1 MTDQAAAGV
10 KLDVITGPGRYE
22 VVHDEPGRVQPG
34 QLVPVVRD
42 TEWGDNPKTPWLADL
57 GCGLQVFIGNDG
69 VSPSGGFRV
78 RRADAAARIA
88 SLEAENAALKA
99 ERRAFLGTAKAE
111 RAYATNRLYR
121 EREPNSK
128 GTWRRCIEVIDRMTI
143 HFAEPEPAAQDA
155 DAREMLA
162 VIEGEAK

>member
-88 SLEAENAALKA
+88 SLEASNAALQAELDRLHAIMDSDHAGFLRELILTAYSKA
-99 ERRAFLGTAKAE
+99 PFNADPQAVIDDAKAMQ
-111 RAYATNRLYR
+111 RA
-121 EREPNSK
+121 
-128 GTWRRCIEVIDRMTI
+128 
-143 HFAEPEPAAQDA
+143 
-155 DAREMLA
+155 
-162 VIEGEAK
+162 IEGEAK

>member
-88 SLEAENAALKA
+88 SLEAEKLRLESEVDTVRAQLTTLRDKALWKLILAGYSKVPLNADKRTVLK
-99 ERRAFLGTAKAE
+99 
-111 RAYATNRLYR
+111 
-121 EREPNSK
+121 
-128 GTWRRCIEVIDRMTI
+128 
-143 HFAEPEPAAQDA
+143 
-155 DAREMLA
+155 DARAMLA